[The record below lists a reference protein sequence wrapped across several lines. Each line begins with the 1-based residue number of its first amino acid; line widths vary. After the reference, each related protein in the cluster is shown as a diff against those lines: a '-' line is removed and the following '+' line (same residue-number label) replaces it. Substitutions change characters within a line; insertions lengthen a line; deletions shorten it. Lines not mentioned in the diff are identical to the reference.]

1 LLLLGCW
8 DICIFLHTSGWDQL
22 TCANTCGKA
31 KAASLKSL
39 RMPRAA
45 PEARINPRSIVR
57 KAIQSD
63 RWARLR
69 IFIYNYLHN
78 FTNTILAYTCHIC
91 MEIQL
96 HDRRRGAPWCTIEL
110 RADFNQVKGPN
121 DRRPSRVFEPVL
133 RPRQMSHQQKQG
145 GNQPCTGLER
155 SIIRLDA
162 S

>member
-1 LLLLGCW
+1 M
-8 DICIFLHTSGWDQL
+8 

-69 IFIYNYLHN
+69 IFIYIILHIPYLH
-78 FTNTILAYTCHIC
+78 ILAIAAW
-91 MEIQL
+91 
-96 HDRRRGAPWCTIEL
+96 R
-110 RADFNQVKGPN
+110 FNYAT
-121 DRRPSRVFEPVL
+121 D
-133 RPRQMSHQQKQG
+133 G
-145 GNQPCTGLER
+145 GVYH
-155 SIIRLDA
+155 
-162 S
+162 